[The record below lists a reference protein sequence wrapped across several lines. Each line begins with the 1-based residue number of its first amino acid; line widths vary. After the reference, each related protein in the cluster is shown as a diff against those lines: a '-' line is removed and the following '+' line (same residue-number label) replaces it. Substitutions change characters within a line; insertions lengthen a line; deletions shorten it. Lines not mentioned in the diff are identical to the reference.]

1 FESGP
6 EFQVDAGEQIEFDM
20 ATVEES
26 DRIGTLDDPTMAGRL
41 WDEFIFQAQ
50 DRFNYLSKEQME
62 AARVRRM
69 AGMGEELPEDMD
81 AYLAELRYHGMAGA
95 AIDEFQ
101 EEFVQPLIDTV
112 SENKLEI
119 DEIDKFLHARHAEE
133 ANAQLKEINPDLEDN
148 EALSGMTDDQA
159 VQVLAEIR
167 KSDKSEVYQKVAD
180 IVDSITKADRENRVD
195 YGLEKPQTV
204 KKWEKTYKYYVP
216 LMREGKGSKLPAK
229 GKGYDIKGGQKRRA
243 GSQRSVINVLA
254 YAISQAESTIVRGEK
269 NKVSTALYN
278 FATENEGPWQADKVE
293 YKAVFDNQ
301 GLVHYRPD
309 PSYRLADNVVHLRI
323 EGEDHHITFDQGNHN
338 AVRIAQ
344 AMKKLKTGDSGPLV
358 SILSHFTRWLA
369 MVNTGLNPEFIISN
383 FLRDLQTAG
392 YNMSDS
398 EAQAIKWTAI
408 REVGQAWRGIRQFQ
422 KGTKETEWGNWFD
435 QFRKAGAQT
444 GWMQSYENIEKREN
458 DLMKKVKQMGP
469 GAGRKFKRGLS
480 SIFDLISDENTAV
493 ENAIRLSVFKNL
505 REKGISEAKA
515 ARIAKELTVNFNRK
529 GNAGQA
535 INALYL
541 FYNASIQGSARIIV
555 AAAKSPKIRKLI
567 LSTVIFATAL
577 D

>member
-1 FESGP
+1 AVQRARAIEEWLARQAQNVPKDRFVERVVAAIRKFLRKIGFTVEFSDAEIRQLLVKARDHVIDGKKKIKLFESGP
-6 EFQVDAGEQIEFDM
+6 EFQVDTGEQTEFDM

-26 DRIGTLDDPTMAGRL
+26 DRIGTLDDPTMAGHL

-119 DEIDKFLHARHAEE
+119 DEIDRFLHARHAEE

-180 IVDSITKADRENRVD
+180 IVDSITKADRQNRVD

-269 NKVSTALYN
+269 NKVSTAL
-278 FATENEGPWQADKVE
+278 
-293 YKAVFDNQ
+293 
-301 GLVHYRPD
+301 
-309 PSYRLADNVVHLRI
+309 
-323 EGEDHHITFDQGNHN
+323 
-338 AVRIAQ
+338 
-344 AMKKLKTGDSGPLV
+344 
-358 SILSHFTRWLA
+358 
-369 MVNTGLNPEFIISN
+369 
-383 FLRDLQTAG
+383 
-392 YNMSDS
+392 
-398 EAQAIKWTAI
+398 
-408 REVGQAWRGIRQFQ
+408 
-422 KGTKETEWGNWFD
+422 
-435 QFRKAGAQT
+435 
-444 GWMQSYENIEKREN
+444 
-458 DLMKKVKQMGP
+458 
-469 GAGRKFKRGLS
+469 
-480 SIFDLISDENTAV
+480 
-493 ENAIRLSVFKNL
+493 
-505 REKGISEAKA
+505 
-515 ARIAKELTVNFNRK
+515 
-529 GNAGQA
+529 
-535 INALYL
+535 
-541 FYNASIQGSARIIV
+541 
-555 AAAKSPKIRKLI
+555 
-567 LSTVIFATAL
+567 
-577 D
+577 